1 MNTEREIIE
10 KMRTSI
16 VTQFSSVFVSG
27 PFTTL
32 YWDDRKKD
40 NVPQQQLTVQIGDQ
54 EFLILVREKK

>member
-10 KMRTSI
+10 IIRDEVVLK
-16 VTQFSSVFVSG
+16 FDSVFVSG

-32 YWDDRKKD
+32 YWDANKKD

-54 EFLILVREKK
+54 EFQILVREKK